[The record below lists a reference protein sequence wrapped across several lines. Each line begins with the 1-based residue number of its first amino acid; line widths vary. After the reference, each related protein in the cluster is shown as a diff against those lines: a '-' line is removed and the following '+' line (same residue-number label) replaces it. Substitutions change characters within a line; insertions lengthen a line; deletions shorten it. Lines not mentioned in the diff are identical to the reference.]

1 MDSLIIPPTN
11 DSPEVKFDTTTYRFS
26 IIGESRP
33 ENAGK
38 FYDPI
43 INWLTE
49 FENIL
54 YWRKHEMKDNSS
66 TVVFVFKLDYFN
78 STSAKHIMDILLM
91 IKRFI
96 GQGYKVNVEWQYDK
110 YTEDMLDAGT
120 EFSNMIG
127 LNFKF
132 VEIDVD

>member
-11 DSPEVKFDTTTYRFS
+11 DSPEIKFDINTYRFS

-54 YWRKHEMKDNSS
+54 YWRKHEMKDDSC

-96 GQGYKVNVEWQYDK
+96 GQGYKVNVDWQYDK
-110 YTEDMLDAGT
+110 YTEDMLDAGK

-127 LNFKF
+127 LNFNF
-132 VEIDVD
+132 IEVEAP